1 MLQYQ
6 TIEPGTLQLLKSLQA
21 IPLLQGIRL
30 VGGTALALQLGHRK
44 SVDLDLFGDI
54 TADGIEIRDALEEHF
69 NVSVIKE
76 SKNIKIYQ
84 VNGIKVDLV
93 NYSRYPWIDKPVA
106 EDGITLAGIK
116 DIAAMKVAAIIGRGT
131 KKDFIDLNRLLQI
144 FTLKE
149 ILDMYMQK
157 YPDGSLF
164 IAMKSLSY
172 FEDAESD
179 PMPFMFD
186 EIDWGVVKASI
197 REAIAGI

>member
-6 TIEPGTLQLLKSLQA
+6 TIEPGTLQLLKTLQA
-21 IPLLQGIRL
+21 IPLLQGLRL

-54 TADGIEIRDALEEHF
+54 SAEAIEIREAIEEHF
-69 NVSVIKE
+69 SVSVIKE

-84 VNGIKVDLV
+84 IDGIKVDIV
-93 NYSRYPWIDKPVA
+93 NYSRYPWIEPPVQ

-131 KKDFIDLNRLLQI
+131 KKDFIDMNRLLH
-144 FTLKE
+144 FFSLKE
-149 ILDMYMQK
+149 ILDMYMRK

-164 IAMKSLSY
+164 IALKSLAY

-186 EIDWGVVKASI
+186 DTDWGVVKANI
-197 REAIAGI
+197 RESIAGV

>member
-6 TIEPGTLQLLKSLQA
+6 TIEPGILQLLKLLQA
-21 IPLLQGIRL
+21 IPLLQGLRL

-44 SVDLDLFGDI
+44 SVDLDLFGEI
-54 TADGIEIRDALEEHF
+54 SAEGIEIRDALEEHF
-69 NVSVIKE
+69 SVSVVKE
-76 SKNIKIYQ
+76 SKIIKIYQ
-84 VNGIKVDLV
+84 VDGIKLDIV
-93 NYSRYPWIDKPVA
+93 NYKYSWIDDSVQ

-131 KKDFIDLNRLLQI
+131 KKDFIDMNRLLQI
-144 FTLKE
+144 FSLKE

-164 IAMKSLSY
+164 IAMKSLAY

-186 EIDWGVVKASI
+186 DTDWGVVKANI
-197 REAIAGI
+197 REAIAGV

>member
-1 MLQYQ
+1 M
-6 TIEPGTLQLLKSLQA
+6 
-21 IPLLQGIRL
+21 
-30 VGGTALALQLGHRK
+30 
-44 SVDLDLFGDI
+44 DLDLFGDFS
-54 TADGIEIRDALEEHF
+54 AEGIEIRDTLEEQF
-69 NVSVIKE
+69 SVSVIKE

-84 VNGIKVDLV
+84 VDGIKVDLV
-93 NYSRYPWIDKPVA
+93 NYSRYPWIDNPIE

-131 KKDFIDLNRLLQI
+131 KKDFIDMNRLLQI
-144 FTLKE
+144 YSLKE

>member
-6 TIEPGTLQLLKSLQA
+6 TLEPGTLQLLKSLQA
-21 IPLLQGIRL
+21 IPLLQGLRL
-30 VGGTALALQLGHRK
+30 VGGTSLALQLGHRK

-54 TADGIEIRDALEEHF
+54 SADGIEIRDALEEHF

-93 NYSRYPWIDKPVA
+93 NYSRYPWIDKPVE
-106 EDGITLAGIK
+106 EDGIILAGIK

-131 KKDFIDLNRLLQI
+131 KKDFIDMNRLLQI
-144 FTLKE
+144 FSLKE

-164 IAMKSLSY
+164 IAMKSLAY
-172 FEDAESD
+172 FEDAETD

-186 EIDWGVVKASI
+186 STEWDTVKANI
-197 REAIAGI
+197 REVIASI

>member
-21 IPLLQGIRL
+21 IPLLQGLRL

-44 SVDLDLFGDI
+44 SVDLDLFGGI
-54 TADGIEIRDALEEHF
+54 SAEGIEIRDALEEHF
-69 NVSVIKE
+69 SVSVIKE

-84 VNGIKVDLV
+84 IDGIKVDIV
-93 NYSRYPWIDKPVA
+93 NYSRYPWIEPPVQ

-131 KKDFIDLNRLLQI
+131 KKDFIDMNRLLQI
-144 FTLKE
+144 FSLKE

-164 IAMKSLSY
+164 IALKSLAY
-172 FEDAESD
+172 FEDAEAD
-179 PMPFMFD
+179 PMPFMFN
-186 EIDWGVVKASI
+186 ETDWGVVKANI
-197 REAIAGI
+197 REAIAGV

>member
-6 TIEPGTLQLLKSLQA
+6 TIEPGTLQLLKTLQA
-21 IPLLQGIRL
+21 IPLLQGLRL

-44 SVDLDLFGDI
+44 SVDLDLFGEI
-54 TADGIEIRDALEEHF
+54 TAEGFEIRDSLEEHF
-69 NVSVIKE
+69 SVSVIKE

-84 VNGIKVDLV
+84 IEGIKVDIV
-93 NYSRYPWIDKPVA
+93 NYSRYPWIEPPVQ
-106 EDGITLAGIK
+106 EDGITLAGVK

-131 KKDFIDLNRLLQI
+131 KKDFIDMNRLLQI
-144 FTLKE
+144 FSLKE

-164 IAMKSLSY
+164 IALKSLAY
-172 FEDAESD
+172 FEDAEAD

-186 EIDWGVVKASI
+186 ETDWSVVKANI
-197 REAIAGI
+197 REAIAGV